1 MGGRLCGTEHFAGEG
16 GEEFLMQSLHSDW
29 LFDFDE
35 TKAGDLRCD
44 VFFLPRLSSFSGGS
58 GEMIQGRL
66 YDLYEQV
73 IVNIAE
79 KAFKRSEDGKVDF
92 KEFLTLADT
101 IRRQW
106 ERCCSG
112 FFSFLFGCF

>member
-16 GEEFLMQSLHSDW
+16 GEEYLMQSLHSNW
-29 LFDFDE
+29 LFGFNDMRTE
-35 TKAGDLRCD
+35 DLRCD
-44 VFFLPRLSSFSGGS
+44 VLFLSRLSSFSGGS
-58 GEMIQGRL
+58 GEMIQGHL
-66 YDLYEQV
+66 DDLYEQV

-92 KEFLTLADT
+92 KEFLTLANT

-106 ERCCSG
+106 ERCC
-112 FFSFLFGCF
+112 

>member
-58 GEMIQGRL
+58 GGMIQGHL
-66 YDLYEQV
+66 DDLYEQTIEAA
-73 IVNIAE
+73 IV
-79 KAFKRSEDGKVDF
+79 KVDE
-92 KEFLTLADT
+92 KH
-101 IRRQW
+101 
-106 ERCCSG
+106 
-112 FFSFLFGCF
+112 